1 MLTKDGEKEK
11 GRGEEIVETFEGKT
25 RLLVPA
31 VSLIG
36 KVPPKVPAFFN
47 PSAKLNRDISIIA
60 YRAFMQDLKKNRK
73 SLADSFSGIGARALR
88 VAVEAPEIEEV
99 HMNDINTL
107 AIDLS
112 KKAAKLNFVTEKC
125 NFSVN
130 EVCNFLTARPT
141 KKNGGERFGI
151 VDLDPFGSPA
161 QYIDCVLRAVLDK
174 GLISITATDTAVL
187 CGVYRDVCFR
197 RYYGRPINNHYANET
212 AIRLLTSL
220 IALTASRLEFAIHP
234 LFAHANLHYLRVYI
248 EVSLSSSQANKVYDN
263 IGYLRHCFRCG
274 NRNVIMEYD
283 KSEVCELCGNSFSV
297 GGKLWINRLFD
308 KNFIKKMSSY
318 YYHHDDNLKTNGSN
332 SSNTNNDNKE
342 NIDYY
347 NNNNNNNNK
356 NDIIKKILVICLNEI
371 DDIPHYFR
379 ADEISSKLKTSPQP
393 LQNIVEKLSTAGYRA
408 SKTSLNTS
416 AFKTDARIDQ
426 ILSLLR

>member
-11 GRGEEIVETFEGKT
+11 EGEEIVETFEGKT

-88 VAVEAPEIEEV
+88 VAVEAPEIEEI
-99 HMNDINTL
+99 HMNDINPI

-112 KKAAKLNFVTEKC
+112 KKAADLNFVTEKC
-125 NFSVN
+125 NFSIN

-151 VDLDPFGSPA
+151 VDLDPFGSPS
-161 QYIDCVLRAVLDK
+161 QYIDCVLRAVLDR

-212 AIRLLTSL
+212 ALRLLTSL
-220 IALTASRLEFAIHP
+220 IALTASRLELAIHP

-274 NRNVIMEYD
+274 NRNIIMEYD
-283 KSEVCELCGNSFSV
+283 KSEVCELCGNGFSL
-297 GGKLWINRLFD
+297 GGKLWISRLLD
-308 KNFIKKMSSY
+308 KNFIRKMSSY
-318 YYHHDDNLKTNGSN
+318 HHHHDELKSN

-342 NIDYY
+342 NIDY
-347 NNNNNNNNK
+347 NNNNNNDDDNNNKK
-356 NDIIKKILVICLNEI
+356 NDIIKKILAICLNEI

-379 ADEISSKLKTSPQP
+379 ADEISSKLKTSPLP
-393 LQNIVEKLSTAGYRA
+393 LQNIIEKLSTAGFRA

>member
-1 MLTKDGEKEK
+1 MLTKDEKE
-11 GRGEEIVETFEGKT
+11 GEGEIVETIEGKT

-47 PSAKLNRDISIIA
+47 PAAKLNRDISIVA
-60 YRAFMQDLKKNRK
+60 YRAFMQDLKKSK
-73 SLADSFSGIGARALR
+73 KTLADSFSGIGARALR
-88 VAVEAPEIEEV
+88 VAVEDPEIEEI
-99 HMNDINTL
+99 HMNDINPI

-112 KKAAKLNFVTEKC
+112 KKAAELNSVTEKC
-125 NFSVN
+125 NFSIN
-130 EVCNFLTARPT
+130 EVCKFLTARPT
-141 KKNGGERFGI
+141 KENGAERFGI
-151 VDLDPFGSPA
+151 VDLDPFGSPS
-161 QYIDCVLRAVLDK
+161 QYIDCVLRAVLDR

-197 RYYGRPINNHYANET
+197 KYYGRPINNHYANET
-212 AIRLLTSL
+212 ALRLMTSL
-220 IALTASRLEFAIHP
+220 IALTASRLDLAIHP

-283 KSEVCELCGNSFSV
+283 KSEVCELCRNGFSL
-297 GGKLWINRLFD
+297 GGKLWISRLFD
-308 KNFIKKMSSY
+308 KNFIKKMSRY
-318 YYHHDDNLKTNGSN
+318 YDDDELKNTSSN
-332 SSNTNNDNKE
+332 SNNTNTN
-342 NIDYY
+342 
-347 NNNNNNNNK
+347 
-356 NDIIKKILVICLNEI
+356 NDIIKKILAICLNEI

-379 ADEISSKLKTSPQP
+379 ADEISSKLKKSPRP
-393 LQNIVEKLSTAGYRA
+393 LQNIIEKLSTAGYRA

>member
-1 MLTKDGEKEK
+1 MLTREGE
-11 GRGEEIVETFEGKT
+11 GEIVETIEGKT

-47 PSAKLNRDISIIA
+47 PAAKLNRDISIVA
-60 YRAFMQDLKKNRK
+60 YRAFMQDLKKSK
-73 SLADSFSGIGARALR
+73 KTLADSFSGIGARALR
-88 VAVEAPEIEEV
+88 VAVEDPEIEEI
-99 HMNDINTL
+99 HMNDINPI

-112 KKAAKLNFVTEKC
+112 KKAAELNSVTEKC
-125 NFSVN
+125 NFSIN
-130 EVCNFLTARPT
+130 EVCKFLTARPT
-141 KKNGGERFGI
+141 KENGAERFGI
-151 VDLDPFGSPA
+151 VDLDPFGSPS
-161 QYIDCVLRAVLDK
+161 QYIDCVLRAVLDR

-197 RYYGRPINNHYANET
+197 KYYGRPINNHYANET
-212 AIRLLTSL
+212 ALRLMTSL
-220 IALTASRLEFAIHP
+220 IALTASRLDLAIHP

-283 KSEVCELCGNSFSV
+283 KSEVCELCRNGFSL
-297 GGKLWINRLFD
+297 GGKLWISRLFD

-318 YYHHDDNLKTNGSN
+318 YHHHHHHDDELKTTGSN
-332 SSNTNNDNKE
+332 SSNTNNDTNE

-347 NNNNNNNNK
+347 NNNNK
-356 NDIIKKILVICLNEI
+356 NDIIKKILAICLNEI

-379 ADEISSKLKTSPQP
+379 TDEISSKLKKSPLP
-393 LQNIVEKLSTAGYRA
+393 LQNIIEKLSTAGYRA

>member
-1 MLTKDGEKEK
+1 
-11 GRGEEIVETFEGKT
+11 
-25 RLLVPA
+25 
-31 VSLIG
+31 
-36 KVPPKVPAFFN
+36 
-47 PSAKLNRDISIIA
+47 
-60 YRAFMQDLKKNRK
+60 MQDLKKSRK
-73 SLADSFSGIGARALR
+73 TLADSFSGIGARALR
-88 VAVEAPEIEEV
+88 IAVEAPEIEEI

-112 KKAAKLNFVTEKC
+112 KKAAELNFVTEKC

-130 EVCNFLTARPT
+130 DVCKFLTTRST
-141 KKNGGERFGI
+141 KGGEERFGI
-151 VDLDPFGSPA
+151 VDLDPFGSPS
-161 QYIDCVLRAVLDK
+161 QYIDCVLRAVLDG

-220 IALTASRLEFAIHP
+220 IALTASRLELAIHP

-274 NRNVIMEYD
+274 NRNVVMEYD
-283 KSEVCELCGNSFSV
+283 KSEVCELCGNSFSL
-297 GGKLWINRLFD
+297 GGKLWISRLFD

-318 YYHHDDNLKTNGSN
+318 YDNDDLKSTSGN
-332 SSNTNNDNKE
+332 SSNTSNNKE
-342 NIDYY
+342 NIDY
-347 NNNNNNNNK
+347 NNNSNK
-356 NDIIKKILVICLNEI
+356 NDIIKKILAICLNEI
-371 DDIPHYFR
+371 DDVPHYFR

-393 LQNIVEKLSTAGYRA
+393 LQNIVEKLSTAGYRV

-426 ILSLLR
+426 ILNLLR

>member
-1 MLTKDGEKEK
+1 MLTKEEKE
-11 GRGEEIVETFEGKT
+11 GEGEIVETIEGKT

-31 VSLIG
+31 VSLTE

-47 PSAKLNRDISIIA
+47 PSAKLNRDISIVA
-60 YRAFMQDLKKNRK
+60 YRAFMQDLKKNK
-73 SLADSFSGIGARALR
+73 KTLADSFSGIGARALR
-88 VAVEAPEIEEV
+88 VAVEAPGIEEI
-99 HMNDINTL
+99 HMNDINPI
-107 AIDLS
+107 AMDLS
-112 KKAAKLNFVTEKC
+112 KKAAELNFVTEKC

-130 EVCNFLTARPT
+130 DVCKFLTTRST
-141 KKNGGERFGI
+141 RDGGERFGI
-151 VDLDPFGSPA
+151 VDLDPFGSPS
-161 QYIDCVLRAVLDK
+161 QYIDCVLRAVLDR

-197 RYYGRPINNHYANET
+197 KYYGRPINNHYANET
-212 AIRLLTSL
+212 ALRLLTSL
-220 IALTASRLEFAIHP
+220 IALTASRLDLSIHP

-283 KSEVCELCGNSFSV
+283 KSEVCELCRNSFSV
-297 GGKLWINRLFD
+297 GGKLWISRLFD

-318 YYHHDDNLKTNGSN
+318 YQYHHHHDDELKNT

-342 NIDYY
+342 NIGYY
-347 NNNNNNNNK
+347 HNNNK
-356 NDIIKKILVICLNEI
+356 NDIIKKILAISLNEI

-393 LQNIVEKLSTAGYRA
+393 LQNIIEKLSTSGYRA

-416 AFKTDARIDQ
+416 AFKTDARIDK

>member
-1 MLTKDGEKEK
+1 MLTKDEEE
-11 GRGEEIVETFEGKT
+11 GEEIVETIEGKT

-31 VSLIG
+31 LSLTE
-36 KVPPKVPAFFN
+36 KVTPKVPAFFN

-73 SLADSFSGIGARALR
+73 TLADSFSGIGARALR
-88 VAVEAPEIEEV
+88 VAVEAPEIEEI
-99 HMNDINTL
+99 HMNDINPI

-141 KKNGGERFGI
+141 KKNVGERFGI
-151 VDLDPFGSPA
+151 VDLDPFGSPS

-187 CGVYRDVCFR
+187 CGVYRDICFR

-220 IALTASRLEFAIHP
+220 IALTASRLELAIHP

-274 NRNVIMEYD
+274 NRNVITEYD
-283 KSEVCELCGNSFSV
+283 KSEVCELCGNRFSL
-297 GGKLWINRLFD
+297 GGKLWIGRLFD

-318 YYHHDDNLKTNGSN
+318 YHYSHHDELKSN
-332 SSNTNNDNKE
+332 SSNTNTNDYNKE

-347 NNNNNNNNK
+347 NNNDNK
-356 NDIIKKILVICLNEI
+356 NDIIKKILAICLNEI

-393 LQNIVEKLSTAGYRA
+393 LQYVIEKLSTAGYRA

>member
-1 MLTKDGEKEK
+1 MLTKDEKE
-11 GRGEEIVETFEGKT
+11 GEGEIVETIEGKT

-31 VSLIG
+31 VSLTE

-60 YRAFMQDLKKNRK
+60 YRAFIQDLKKSK
-73 SLADSFSGIGARALR
+73 KTFADSFSGIGSRALR
-88 VAVEAPEIEEV
+88 VAVEAPEIEEI
-99 HMNDINTL
+99 HMNDINPI

-112 KKAAKLNFVTEKC
+112 KKAAELNSVTEKC
-125 NFSVN
+125 NFSIN
-130 EVCNFLTARPT
+130 EVCKFLTTRPT
-141 KKNGGERFGI
+141 KENGAERFGI
-151 VDLDPFGSPA
+151 VDLDPFGSPSK
-161 QYIDCVLRAVLDK
+161 YIDCVLRAVFHR

-212 AIRLLTSL
+212 ALRLLTSL
-220 IALTASRLEFAIHP
+220 IALTASRLELAIHP

-283 KSEVCELCGNSFSV
+283 KSEVCELCGNGFSL
-297 GGKLWINRLFD
+297 GGKLWISRLFD

-318 YYHHDDNLKTNGSN
+318 YDDELKNTSSN
-332 SSNTNNDNKE
+332 SSNTNTS
-342 NIDYY
+342 
-347 NNNNNNNNK
+347 
-356 NDIIKKILVICLNEI
+356 NDIIKKILAICLNEI

-379 ADEISSKLKTSPQP
+379 TDEISSKLKKSPLP
-393 LQNIVEKLSTAGYRA
+393 LQNIIEKLSTAGYRA

-426 ILSLLR
+426 ILSLLQ

>member
-1 MLTKDGEKEK
+1 MLTKDEEE
-11 GRGEEIVETFEGKT
+11 GEEIVETIEGKT

-31 VSLIG
+31 VSLSE
-36 KVPPKVPAFFN
+36 KVTPKVPAFFN

-60 YRAFMQDLKKNRK
+60 YRAFIQYLKKNKK

-88 VAVEAPEIEEV
+88 VAVEAPEIEEI
-99 HMNDINTL
+99 HMNDINPI

-112 KKAAKLNFVTEKC
+112 KKAADLNFVTEKC
-125 NFSVN
+125 NFSIN

-151 VDLDPFGSPA
+151 VDLDPFGSPS
-161 QYIDCVLRAVLDK
+161 QYIDCVLRAVLDR

-212 AIRLLTSL
+212 ALRLLTSL
-220 IALTASRLEFAIHP
+220 IALTASRLELAIHP

-283 KSEVCELCGNSFSV
+283 KSEVCELCGNGFSV

-308 KNFIKKMSSY
+308 KNFVKKMSSY
-318 YYHHDDNLKTNGSN
+318 YHHHDELKTT
-332 SSNTNNDNKE
+332 SSNANTNDDNKE
-342 NIDYY
+342 NINY
-347 NNNNNNNNK
+347 NNNNDDDNKK
-356 NDIIKKILVICLNEI
+356 NDIIKKILAVCLNEI

-379 ADEISSKLKTSPQP
+379 ADEISSKLKKSPLP
-393 LQNIVEKLSTAGYRA
+393 LQNIIEKLSTAGYRA

>member
-1 MLTKDGEKEK
+1 MLTREGE
-11 GRGEEIVETFEGKT
+11 GEIVETIEGKT

-31 VSLIG
+31 ISLIG

-47 PSAKLNRDISIIA
+47 PAAKLNRDISIVA
-60 YRAFMQDLKKNRK
+60 YRAFMQDLKKSK
-73 SLADSFSGIGARALR
+73 KTLADSFSGIGARALR
-88 VAVEAPEIEEV
+88 VAVEDPEIEEI
-99 HMNDINTL
+99 HMNDINPI

-112 KKAAKLNFVTEKC
+112 KKAAELNSVTEKC
-125 NFSVN
+125 NFSIN
-130 EVCNFLTARPT
+130 EVCKFLTARPT
-141 KKNGGERFGI
+141 KENGAERFGI
-151 VDLDPFGSPA
+151 VDLDPFGSPS
-161 QYIDCVLRAVLDK
+161 QYIDCVLRAVLDR

-197 RYYGRPINNHYANET
+197 KYYGRPINNHYANET
-212 AIRLLTSL
+212 ALRLMTSL
-220 IALTASRLEFAIHP
+220 IALTASRLDLAIHP

-283 KSEVCELCGNSFSV
+283 KSEVCELCRNGFSL
-297 GGKLWINRLFD
+297 GGKLWISRLCD
-308 KNFIKKMSSY
+308 KNFIKKMSRY
-318 YYHHDDNLKTNGSN
+318 YDDDELKNTSSN
-332 SSNTNNDNKE
+332 SNNTNTN
-342 NIDYY
+342 
-347 NNNNNNNNK
+347 
-356 NDIIKKILVICLNEI
+356 NDIIKKILAICLNEI

-379 ADEISSKLKTSPQP
+379 ADEISSKLKKSPQP
-393 LQNIVEKLSTAGYRA
+393 LQNIIEKLSTAGYRA

>member
-1 MLTKDGEKEK
+1 MLIKEGEREK
-11 GRGEEIVETFEGKT
+11 RGEIVETIEGKT

-31 VSLIG
+31 VSLTG

-47 PSAKLNRDISIIA
+47 TSAKLNRDISIVA
-60 YRAFMQDLKKNRK
+60 YRAFMQDLKKSRK
-73 SLADSFSGIGARALR
+73 TLADSFSGIGARGLR
-88 VAVEAPEIEEV
+88 VAVEAPEIEEI
-99 HMNDINTL
+99 HMNDINSL

-112 KKAAKLNFVTEKC
+112 KKAAELNFVTEKC
-125 NFSVN
+125 NFSIN

-151 VDLDPFGSPA
+151 VDLDPFGSPS
-161 QYIDCVLRAVLDK
+161 QYIDCVLRAVLDR

-212 AIRLLTSL
+212 ALRLLTSL
-220 IALTASRLEFAIHP
+220 IALTASRLDLSIHP
-234 LFAHANLHYLRVYI
+234 LFVHANLHYLRVYI
-248 EVSLSSSQANKVYDN
+248 EISLSSSQANKVYDN

-297 GGKLWINRLFD
+297 GGKLWISRLFD
-308 KNFIKKMSSY
+308 KNFIRKMSSY
-318 YYHHDDNLKTNGSN
+318 YHHHDELKSN

-342 NIDYY
+342 NID
-347 NNNNNNNNK
+347 NNNNNHDDNNNNKK
-356 NDIIKKILVICLNEI
+356 NDIIKKILAICLNEI

-379 ADEISSKLKTSPQP
+379 ADEISSKLKKSPQR
-393 LQNIVEKLSTAGYRA
+393 LQNIIEKLSTAGYRA

-426 ILSLLR
+426 ILSLFR

>member
-1 MLTKDGEKEK
+1 MLTKDEKE
-11 GRGEEIVETFEGKT
+11 GEGEIVETIEGKT

-47 PSAKLNRDISIIA
+47 PSAKLNRDISIVA
-60 YRAFMQDLKKNRK
+60 YRAFMQDLKKNK
-73 SLADSFSGIGARALR
+73 KTFADSFSGIGARALR
-88 VAVEAPEIEEV
+88 VAVEAPEIEET
-99 HMNDINTL
+99 HMNDINPI

-112 KKAAKLNFVTEKC
+112 KKAAELNSVTEKC
-125 NFSVN
+125 NFSIN
-130 EVCNFLTARPT
+130 EVCKFLTARPT
-141 KKNGGERFGI
+141 KENGAERFGI
-151 VDLDPFGSPA
+151 VDLDPFGSPS
-161 QYIDCVLRAVLDK
+161 QYIDCVLRAVLDR

-197 RYYGRPINNHYANET
+197 KYYGRPINNHYANET
-212 AIRLLTSL
+212 ALRLMTSL
-220 IALTASRLEFAIHP
+220 IALTASRLDLAIHP
-234 LFAHANLHYLRVYI
+234 LLVHANLHYLRVYI

-283 KSEVCELCGNSFSV
+283 KSEVCELCGKGFRL
-297 GGKLWINRLFD
+297 GGKLWISRLFD

-318 YYHHDDNLKTNGSN
+318 YDDDELQNTTSN
-332 SSNTNNDNKE
+332 KSSSTNTN
-342 NIDYY
+342 
-347 NNNNNNNNK
+347 
-356 NDIIKKILVICLNEI
+356 NDIIKKILAICLNEI

-379 ADEISSKLKTSPQP
+379 ADEISSKLKKSPLP
-393 LQNIVEKLSTAGYRA
+393 LQNIIEKLSTAGYRA

-426 ILSLLR
+426 ILSLLQ

>member
-1 MLTKDGEKEK
+1 MLTKEGKEGK
-11 GRGEEIVETFEGKT
+11 EEEIVETIEGKT

-31 VSLIG
+31 VSLTE

-47 PSAKLNRDISIIA
+47 PSAKLNRDISIVA
-60 YRAFMQDLKKNRK
+60 YRAFIQDLKKNK
-73 SLADSFSGIGARALR
+73 KTLADSFSGIGARALR
-88 VAVEAPEIEEV
+88 VAVEAPGIEEI
-99 HMNDINTL
+99 HMNDINPI
-107 AIDLS
+107 AMDLS
-112 KKAAKLNFVTEKC
+112 KKAAELNFVTEKC

-130 EVCNFLTARPT
+130 DVCKFLTTRST
-141 KKNGGERFGI
+141 RDGGERFGI
-151 VDLDPFGSPA
+151 VDLDPFGSPS
-161 QYIDCVLRAVLDK
+161 QYIDCVLRAVLDR

-220 IALTASRLEFAIHP
+220 IALTASRLELAIHP

-263 IGYLRHCFRCG
+263 IGYLRHCFGCG

-283 KSEVCELCGNSFSV
+283 KSEVCELCGDRFSV
-297 GGKLWINRLFD
+297 GGKLWISRLFD
-308 KNFIKKMSSY
+308 KNFIKKMSRY
-318 YYHHDDNLKTNGSN
+318 YYDDNDDLKSTNSN
-332 SSNTNNDNKE
+332 SSNTNTNNDNKK
-342 NIDYY
+342 NIDY
-347 NNNNNNNNK
+347 NNNNNK
-356 NDIIKKILVICLNEI
+356 NDDIIKKILAICLNEI

-379 ADEISSKLKTSPQP
+379 ADEISSKLKKSPLP
-393 LQNIVEKLSTAGYRA
+393 LQNIIEKLSTAGYRA

-426 ILSLLR
+426 ISSLLR

>member
-88 VAVEAPEIEEV
+88 VAVESPEIEEV

-141 KKNGGERFGI
+141 KKNVGERFGI
-151 VDLDPFGSPA
+151 VDLDPFGSPS
-161 QYIDCVLRAVLDK
+161 QYIDCVLRAVFDR

-220 IALTASRLEFAIHP
+220 IALTASRLELAIHP

-283 KSEVCELCGNSFSV
+283 KSEVCELCGNRFSL
-297 GGKLWINRLFD
+297 GGKLWISRLFD

-318 YYHHDDNLKTNGSN
+318 YYHNDDDDDLKSTNTN

-342 NIDYY
+342 NSDY
-347 NNNNNNNNK
+347 NNNNNNK
-356 NDIIKKILVICLNEI
+356 NDIIKKILALCLNEI
-371 DDIPHYFR
+371 DDIPYYFR
-379 ADEISSKLKTSPQP
+379 ADEISSKLKTSPRP
-393 LQNIVEKLSTAGYRA
+393 LQNIIEKLSIAGYRA

-426 ILSLLR
+426 ILSILR

>member
-1 MLTKDGEKEK
+1 
-11 GRGEEIVETFEGKT
+11 
-25 RLLVPA
+25 
-31 VSLIG
+31 
-36 KVPPKVPAFFN
+36 
-47 PSAKLNRDISIIA
+47 
-60 YRAFMQDLKKNRK
+60 
-73 SLADSFSGIGARALR
+73 
-88 VAVEAPEIEEV
+88 
-99 HMNDINTL
+99 MNDINPI
-107 AIDLS
+107 AMDLS
-112 KKAAKLNFVTEKC
+112 KKAAELNFVTEKC

-130 EVCNFLTARPT
+130 DVCKFLTTRST
-141 KKNGGERFGI
+141 RDGGGRFGI
-151 VDLDPFGSPA
+151 VDLDPFGSPS
-161 QYIDCVLRAVLDK
+161 QYIDCVLRAVLDR

-220 IALTASRLEFAIHP
+220 IALTASRLELAIHP

-248 EVSLSSSQANKVYDN
+248 EVSLSSSQANKVYDD
-263 IGYLRHCFRCG
+263 IGYLRHCFGCG

-297 GGKLWINRLFD
+297 GGKLWISRLLD
-308 KNFIKKMSSY
+308 KNFIKKMSRY
-318 YYHHDDNLKTNGSN
+318 YYDNDDLKSTSSN
-332 SSNTNNDNKE
+332 SSNTNTNNNKE
-342 NIDYY
+342 NIDY
-347 NNNNNNNNK
+347 NNK
-356 NDIIKKILVICLNEI
+356 NNKKDDIIKKILAICLNEI

-379 ADEISSKLKTSPQP
+379 ADEISSKLKKSPLP
-393 LQNIVEKLSTAGYRA
+393 LQNIIEMLSTAGYRA

>member
-1 MLTKDGEKEK
+1 MLTKDEKE
-11 GRGEEIVETFEGKT
+11 GEGEIVETIEGKT

-47 PSAKLNRDISIIA
+47 PSAKLNRDISIVA
-60 YRAFMQDLKKNRK
+60 YRAFMQDLKKSK
-73 SLADSFSGIGARALR
+73 KTLADSFSGIGARALR
-88 VAVEAPEIEEV
+88 VAVEAPEIEET
-99 HMNDINTL
+99 HMNDINPI

-112 KKAAKLNFVTEKC
+112 KKAAELNSVTEKC
-125 NFSVN
+125 NFSIN
-130 EVCNFLTARPT
+130 EVCKFLTARPT
-141 KKNGGERFGI
+141 KENGAERFGI
-151 VDLDPFGSPA
+151 VDLDPFGSPS
-161 QYIDCVLRAVLDK
+161 QYIDCVLRAVLDR

-197 RYYGRPINNHYANET
+197 KYYGRPINNHYANET
-212 AIRLLTSL
+212 ALRLMTSL
-220 IALTASRLEFAIHP
+220 IALTASRLDLAIHP

-248 EVSLSSSQANKVYDN
+248 EVSLSNSQANKVYDN

-283 KSEVCELCGNSFSV
+283 KSEVCELCGNGFSL
-297 GGKLWINRLFD
+297 GGKLWISRLFD
-308 KNFIKKMSSY
+308 KNFIKKMSRY
-318 YYHHDDNLKTNGSN
+318 YDDDELKNTSSN
-332 SSNTNNDNKE
+332 SSNTNTN
-342 NIDYY
+342 
-347 NNNNNNNNK
+347 
-356 NDIIKKILVICLNEI
+356 NDIIKKILAICLNEI

-379 ADEISSKLKTSPQP
+379 ADEISSKLKKSPLP
-393 LQNIVEKLSTAGYRA
+393 LQNIIEKLSTAGYRA

>member
-1 MLTKDGEKEK
+1 MLTKDEKE
-11 GRGEEIVETFEGKT
+11 GEGEIVETIEGKT

-47 PSAKLNRDISIIA
+47 PAAKLNRDISIVA
-60 YRAFMQDLKKNRK
+60 YRAFMQDLKKSK
-73 SLADSFSGIGARALR
+73 KTLADSFSGIGARALR
-88 VAVEAPEIEEV
+88 VAVEDPEIEEI
-99 HMNDINTL
+99 HMNDINPI

-112 KKAAKLNFVTEKC
+112 KKAAELNSVTEKC
-125 NFSVN
+125 NFSIN
-130 EVCNFLTARPT
+130 EVCKFLTARPT
-141 KKNGGERFGI
+141 KENGAERFGI
-151 VDLDPFGSPA
+151 VDLDPFGSPS
-161 QYIDCVLRAVLDK
+161 QYIDCVLRAVLDR

-197 RYYGRPINNHYANET
+197 KYYGRPINNHYANET
-212 AIRLLTSL
+212 ALRLMTSL
-220 IALTASRLEFAIHP
+220 IALTASRLDLAIHP

-263 IGYLRHCFRCG
+263 IGYLRHCFKCG

-283 KSEVCELCGNSFSV
+283 KSEVCKLCRNGFSL
-297 GGKLWINRLFD
+297 GGKLWISRLFD

-318 YYHHDDNLKTNGSN
+318 YHHHHDDELKTTSSN
-332 SSNTNNDNKE
+332 SSNTNNDTKE

-347 NNNNNNNNK
+347 NNNNK
-356 NDIIKKILVICLNEI
+356 NDIIKKILAICLNEI

-379 ADEISSKLKTSPQP
+379 ADEISSKLKKSPLP
-393 LQNIVEKLSTAGYRA
+393 LQNIIEKLSTAGYRA

>member
-1 MLTKDGEKEK
+1 MLTKDEKE
-11 GRGEEIVETFEGKT
+11 GEVEIVETIEGKT

-47 PSAKLNRDISIIA
+47 PAAKLNRDISIVA
-60 YRAFMQDLKKNRK
+60 YRAFMQDLKKSK
-73 SLADSFSGIGARALR
+73 KTLADSFSGIGARALR
-88 VAVEAPEIEEV
+88 VAVEDPEIEEI
-99 HMNDINTL
+99 HMNDINPI

-112 KKAAKLNFVTEKC
+112 KKAAELNSVTEKC
-125 NFSVN
+125 NFSIN
-130 EVCNFLTARPT
+130 EVCKFLTARPT
-141 KKNGGERFGI
+141 KENGAERFGI
-151 VDLDPFGSPA
+151 VDLDPFGSPS
-161 QYIDCVLRAVLDK
+161 QYIDCVLRAVLDR

-197 RYYGRPINNHYANET
+197 KYYGRPINNHYANET
-212 AIRLLTSL
+212 ALRLMTSL
-220 IALTASRLEFAIHP
+220 IALTASRLDLAIHP

-283 KSEVCELCGNSFSV
+283 KSEVCELCRNGFSL
-297 GGKLWINRLFD
+297 GGKLWISRLFD
-308 KNFIKKMSSY
+308 KNFIKKMSRY
-318 YYHHDDNLKTNGSN
+318 YDDDDELKNTSSN
-332 SSNTNNDNKE
+332 SNNTNTN
-342 NIDYY
+342 
-347 NNNNNNNNK
+347 
-356 NDIIKKILVICLNEI
+356 NDIIKKILAICLNEI

-379 ADEISSKLKTSPQP
+379 ADEISSKLKKSPRP
-393 LQNIVEKLSTAGYRA
+393 LQNIIEKLSTAGYRA

-426 ILSLLR
+426 ILSLLQ

>member
-1 MLTKDGEKEK
+1 MLTREGE
-11 GRGEEIVETFEGKT
+11 GEIVETIEGKT

-47 PSAKLNRDISIIA
+47 PAAKLNRDISIVA
-60 YRAFMQDLKKNRK
+60 YRAFMQDLKKSK
-73 SLADSFSGIGARALR
+73 KTLADSFSGIGARALR
-88 VAVEAPEIEEV
+88 VAVEDPEIEEI
-99 HMNDINTL
+99 HMNDINPI

-112 KKAAKLNFVTEKC
+112 KKAAELNSVTEKC
-125 NFSVN
+125 NFSIN
-130 EVCNFLTARPT
+130 EVCKFLTARPT
-141 KKNGGERFGI
+141 KENGAERFGI
-151 VDLDPFGSPA
+151 VDLDPFGSPS
-161 QYIDCVLRAVLDK
+161 QYIDCVLRAVLDR

-197 RYYGRPINNHYANET
+197 KYYGRPINNHYANET
-212 AIRLLTSL
+212 ALRLMTSL
-220 IALTASRLEFAIHP
+220 IALTASRLDLAIHP

-263 IGYLRHCFRCG
+263 IGYLRHCFKCG

-283 KSEVCELCGNSFSV
+283 KSEVCKLCRNGFSL
-297 GGKLWINRLFD
+297 GGKLWISRLFD

-318 YYHHDDNLKTNGSN
+318 YHHHHDDELKTTSSN
-332 SSNTNNDNKE
+332 SSNTNNDTKE

-347 NNNNNNNNK
+347 NNNNK
-356 NDIIKKILVICLNEI
+356 NDIIKKILAICLNEI

-379 ADEISSKLKTSPQP
+379 ADEISSKLKKSPLP
-393 LQNIVEKLSTAGYRA
+393 LQNIIEKLSTAGYRA

>member
-1 MLTKDGEKEK
+1 MLTKEGKEGK
-11 GRGEEIVETFEGKT
+11 EGEIVETIEGKT

-31 VSLIG
+31 VSLTE

-47 PSAKLNRDISIIA
+47 PSAKLNRDISIVA
-60 YRAFMQDLKKNRK
+60 YRAFIQDLKKNK
-73 SLADSFSGIGARALR
+73 KTFADSFSGIGARALR
-88 VAVEAPEIEEV
+88 VAVEAPGIEEI
-99 HMNDINTL
+99 HMNDINPI
-107 AIDLS
+107 AMDLS
-112 KKAAKLNFVTEKC
+112 KKAAELNFVTEKC

-130 EVCNFLTARPT
+130 DVCKFLTTRST
-141 KKNGGERFGI
+141 KKNEGERFGI
-151 VDLDPFGSPA
+151 VDLDPFGSPS
-161 QYIDCVLRAVLDK
+161 QYIDCVLRAVLDT

-212 AIRLLTSL
+212 ALRLLTSL
-220 IALTASRLEFAIHP
+220 IALTASRLELAIHP

-263 IGYLRHCFRCG
+263 IGYLRHCFGCG

-297 GGKLWINRLFD
+297 GGKLWISRLLD
-308 KNFIKKMSSY
+308 KNFIKKMSRY
-318 YYHHDDNLKTNGSN
+318 YYDNDDLKSTSSN
-332 SSNTNNDNKE
+332 SSNTNTNNNKE
-342 NIDYY
+342 NIDH
-347 NNNNNNNNK
+347 NNNK
-356 NDIIKKILVICLNEI
+356 KDDIIKKILAICLNEI

-379 ADEISSKLKTSPQP
+379 ADEISSKLKKSPLP
-393 LQNIVEKLSTAGYRA
+393 LQNIIEKLSTAGYRA

>member
-1 MLTKDGEKEK
+1 MLTKEGE
-11 GRGEEIVETFEGKT
+11 GEIVETIEGKT
-25 RLLVPA
+25 RLLIPA

-47 PSAKLNRDISIIA
+47 PAAKLNRDISIVV
-60 YRAFMQDLKKNRK
+60 YRAFMQDLKKSK
-73 SLADSFSGIGARALR
+73 KTLADSFSGIGARALR
-88 VAVEAPEIEEV
+88 VAVEDPEIEEI
-99 HMNDINTL
+99 HMNDINPI

-112 KKAAKLNFVTEKC
+112 KKAAELNSVTEKC
-125 NFSVN
+125 NFSIN
-130 EVCNFLTARPT
+130 EVCKFLTARPT
-141 KKNGGERFGI
+141 KENGAERFGI
-151 VDLDPFGSPA
+151 VDLDPFGSPS
-161 QYIDCVLRAVLDK
+161 QYIDCVLRAVLDR

-197 RYYGRPINNHYANET
+197 KYYGRPINNHYANET
-212 AIRLLTSL
+212 ALRLMTSL
-220 IALTASRLEFAIHP
+220 IALTASRLDLAIHP

-263 IGYLRHCFRCG
+263 IGYLRHCFKCG

-283 KSEVCELCGNSFSV
+283 KSEVCKLCRNGFSL
-297 GGKLWINRLFD
+297 GGKLWISRLFD

-318 YYHHDDNLKTNGSN
+318 YHHHHDDELKTT
-332 SSNTNNDNKE
+332 SSNTNNDTKE

-347 NNNNNNNNK
+347 NNNNK
-356 NDIIKKILVICLNEI
+356 NDIIKKILAICLNEI

-379 ADEISSKLKTSPQP
+379 ADEISSKLKKSPLP
-393 LQNIVEKLSTAGYRA
+393 LQNIIEKLSTAGYRA

-426 ILSLLR
+426 ILSLLQ

>member
-1 MLTKDGEKEK
+1 MLAKDEKE
-11 GRGEEIVETFEGKT
+11 GEGEIVETIEGKT

-47 PSAKLNRDISIIA
+47 PAAKLNRDISIVA
-60 YRAFMQDLKKNRK
+60 YRAFMQDLKKSK
-73 SLADSFSGIGARALR
+73 KTLADSFSGIGARALR
-88 VAVEAPEIEEV
+88 VAVEDPEIEEI
-99 HMNDINTL
+99 HMNDINPI

-112 KKAAKLNFVTEKC
+112 KKAAELNSVTEKC
-125 NFSVN
+125 NFSIN
-130 EVCNFLTARPT
+130 EVCKFLTARPT
-141 KKNGGERFGI
+141 KENGAERFGI
-151 VDLDPFGSPA
+151 VDLDPFGSPS
-161 QYIDCVLRAVLDK
+161 QYIDCVLRAVLDR

-197 RYYGRPINNHYANET
+197 KYYGRPINNHYANET
-212 AIRLLTSL
+212 ALRLMTSL
-220 IALTASRLEFAIHP
+220 IALTASRLDLAIHP

-263 IGYLRHCFRCG
+263 IGYLRHCFKCG

-283 KSEVCELCGNSFSV
+283 KSEVCELCGNGFML
-297 GGKLWINRLFD
+297 GGKLWISRLFD
-308 KNFIKKMSSY
+308 KNFIKKMSNY
-318 YYHHDDNLKTNGSN
+318 YDDDDELKNTSSN
-332 SSNTNNDNKE
+332 SSNTNT
-342 NIDYY
+342 
-347 NNNNNNNNK
+347 NNN
-356 NDIIKKILVICLNEI
+356 IIKKILAICLNEI

-379 ADEISSKLKTSPQP
+379 ADEISSKLKKSPLP
-393 LQNIVEKLSTAGYRA
+393 LQNIIEKLSTAGYRA

-426 ILSLLR
+426 ILSLLQ

>member
-1 MLTKDGEKEK
+1 MLTKDEKE
-11 GRGEEIVETFEGKT
+11 GEGEIVETIEGKT

-47 PSAKLNRDISIIA
+47 PAAKLNRDISIVA
-60 YRAFMQDLKKNRK
+60 YRAFMQDLKKSK
-73 SLADSFSGIGARALR
+73 KTLADSFSGIGARALR
-88 VAVEAPEIEEV
+88 VAVEAPEIEET
-99 HMNDINTL
+99 HMNDINPI

-112 KKAAKLNFVTEKC
+112 KKAAELNSVTEKC
-125 NFSVN
+125 NFSIN
-130 EVCNFLTARPT
+130 EVCKFLTARPT
-141 KKNGGERFGI
+141 KENGAERFGI
-151 VDLDPFGSPA
+151 VDLDPFGSPS
-161 QYIDCVLRAVLDK
+161 QYIDCVLRAVLDR

-197 RYYGRPINNHYANET
+197 KYYGRPINNHYANET
-212 AIRLLTSL
+212 ALRLMTSL
-220 IALTASRLEFAIHP
+220 IALTASRLDLAIHP

-248 EVSLSSSQANKVYDN
+248 EVSISSSQANKVYDN

-283 KSEVCELCGNSFSV
+283 KSEVCELCGNGFSL
-297 GGKLWINRLFD
+297 GGKLWISRLFD
-308 KNFIKKMSSY
+308 KNFIKKMTSY
-318 YYHHDDNLKTNGSN
+318 YDNDELKNTTSN
-332 SSNTNNDNKE
+332 SSDTNTS
-342 NIDYY
+342 
-347 NNNNNNNNK
+347 
-356 NDIIKKILVICLNEI
+356 NDIIKKILAICLNEI

-379 ADEISSKLKTSPQP
+379 ADEISSKLKKSPRP
-393 LQNIVEKLSTAGYRA
+393 LQNVIEKLSTAGYRA

>member
-1 MLTKDGEKEK
+1 MLTKEGKEGK
-11 GRGEEIVETFEGKT
+11 EEEILETIEGKT

-31 VSLIG
+31 VSLTE

-47 PSAKLNRDISIIA
+47 PSAKLNRDISIVA
-60 YRAFMQDLKKNRK
+60 YRAFIQDLKKNK
-73 SLADSFSGIGARALR
+73 KTLADSFSGIGARALR
-88 VAVEAPEIEEV
+88 VAVEAPGIEEI
-99 HMNDINTL
+99 HMNDINPI
-107 AIDLS
+107 AMDLS
-112 KKAAKLNFVTEKC
+112 KKAAELNFVTEKC

-130 EVCNFLTARPT
+130 DVCKFLTTRST
-141 KKNGGERFGI
+141 RDGGGRFGI
-151 VDLDPFGSPA
+151 VDLDPFGSPS
-161 QYIDCVLRAVLDK
+161 QYIDCVLRAVLDR

-220 IALTASRLEFAIHP
+220 IALTASRLELAIHP

-248 EVSLSSSQANKVYDN
+248 EVSLSSSQANKVYDD
-263 IGYLRHCFRCG
+263 IGYLRHCFGCG

-297 GGKLWINRLFD
+297 GGKLWISRLLD
-308 KNFIKKMSSY
+308 KNFIKKMSRY
-318 YYHHDDNLKTNGSN
+318 YYDNDDLKSTSSN
-332 SSNTNNDNKE
+332 SSNTNTNNNKE
-342 NIDYY
+342 NIDY
-347 NNNNNNNNK
+347 NNK
-356 NDIIKKILVICLNEI
+356 NNKKDDIIKKILAICLNEI

-379 ADEISSKLKTSPQP
+379 ADEISSKLKKSPLP
-393 LQNIVEKLSTAGYRA
+393 LQNIIEKLSTAGYRA